1 MRATRRRR
9 PTATTISP
17 GADIAPARLRI
28 GHPRRTLTAR
38 AGVRARRRAR
48 GGFATATRCGKRSQ
62 NVVRFPGSLSTPH
75 SPPWLSM
82 IDRTM
87 ARPSPVPDPV
97 TTRFMPALTVTSG
110 MRFAPSSDTAAFERS
125 ISARATRASGAS
137 ASCSASTA
145 NGATAGKA
153 SRSPTATRASVRTL
167 PVAAFSFSRA
177 IATRL
182 RAVATSI
189 CTAAA
194 ATCALVTSTGETFPA
209 RACRPARSAERAASA
224 ADSSVT

>member
-1 MRATRRRR
+1 
-9 PTATTISP
+9 
-17 GADIAPARLRI
+17 
-28 GHPRRTLTAR
+28 
-38 AGVRARRRAR
+38 
-48 GGFATATRCGKRSQ
+48 
-62 NVVRFPGSLSTPH
+62 
-75 SPPWLSM
+75 
-82 IDRTM
+82 
-87 ARPSPVPDPV
+87 
-97 TTRFMPALTVTSG
+97 MPALTVTSG

-137 ASCSASTA
+137 ASTAS
-145 NGATAGKA
+145 GATAGKA
-153 SRSPTATRASVRTL
+153 SRSPIATRASARTL

-177 IATRL
+177 ISTRL

>member
-38 AGVRARRRAR
+38 TGARARRRAR

-137 ASCSASTA
+137 ASTAS
-145 NGATAGKA
+145 GATAGKA
-153 SRSPTATRASVRTL
+153 SRSPIATRASARTL

-177 IATRL
+177 ISTRP

-194 ATCALVTSTGETFPA
+194 ATCALVASTGETFPA
-209 RACRPARSAERAASA
+209 RARRPARSAERAASA